1 MTAQS
6 RKLFFTALRVVVC
19 VVALTWVLYGVSLY
33 DYVELADGERLR
45 VLDETDTTISVV
57 RDGQEVVYPRDR
69 IAVEE
74 DGSKKISYGL
84 YSALRQSRLKV
95 LLLGLAFFSPVPF
108 LQSLRFV
115 WMLRAQEIHITYWE
129 SVKLSF
135 AGNFLNFVAV
145 GTTGGDVV
153 KAYYISLHTDRKTE
167 AVTTVFLDRVVG
179 LSGLLIM
186 VTVVVFLCTRN
197 PELLALGGLVLA
209 TLLAVVTGALLLG
222 WPWLRSWLG
231 SLRLVARMHALAS
244 ESPQTA
250 STSSR
255 PPLTDIPPDKVL
267 RSLVVWVLNQAQRAD
282 RATRRLLRHKRLVF
296 GALGATVL
304 LQFIAVSVFVLICY
318 AVGMDFSP
326 GRAWDYYAITA
337 SANIVAAVPVS
348 PQGLGTVEATY
359 KHFLLGSHAN
369 LSQVLCMA
377 MGVRVLHLLWALPG
391 ILVTM
396 TGSYKPREGADPLAV
411 LDGRP

>member
-6 RKLFFTALRVVVC
+6 RKVFFTALRVVVC

-57 RDGQEVVYPRDR
+57 REGQEVVYPRDR

-74 DGSKKISYGL
+74 DGSRKISYGL

-95 LLLGLAFFSPVPF
+95 LLLCLAFFSPVPF

-209 TLLAVVTGALLLG
+209 TLLAVTIGALLLG
-222 WPWLRSWLG
+222 WPRLRSWLG
-231 SLRLVARMHALAS
+231 SLRLVARMRDLAS

-250 STSSR
+250 PASSR
-255 PPLTDIPPDKVL
+255 PPVTDVPPVKVL

-377 MGVRVLHLLWALPG
+377 MGVRVVHLLWALPG

-396 TGSYKPREGADPLAV
+396 TGAYKPREGTSPAAV
-411 LDGRP
+411 LDSHP